1 MHVHLIENQADRWF
15 SRFWEVYQYSFPP
28 HEQRSLESQV
38 EKLEEEKCSIEAY
51 IEEEVFIGFIIYWQY
66 PTYIYIEHF
75 ALSKESRGAG
85 RGSEI
90 LRSLI
95 ERHDGKK
102 IVLDIDPIEDEISRR
117 RREFY
122 LRLGF
127 IQNPHHHIHPPY
139 RDGEKEFE
147 LILMTTTAEL
157 SESEYKQLMEGL
169 RSDIITY

>member
-1 MHVHLIENQADRWF
+1 MHVHLIESQANRWF
-15 SRFWEVYQYSFPP
+15 SKFWEVYQYSFPP
-28 HEQRSLESQV
+28 HEQRTLKSLV
-38 EKLEEEKCSIEAY
+38 GTLKGGKCSIEAY
-51 IEEEVFIGFIIYWQY
+51 IEGDSFIGFIIYWQY

-85 RGSEI
+85 KGSEI

-95 ERHDGKK
+95 ERHVGKSV
-102 IVLDIDPIEDEISRR
+102 ILDIDPIEDEISRR

-127 IQNPHHHIHPPY
+127 IQNSHHHMYPPY
-139 RDGEKEFE
+139 RAGDKEFE

-157 SESEYKQLMEGL
+157 STSEYQLFMERL